1 MDMKIGLKEIVI
13 LTLLL
18 FIFKITIGD
27 NYLLL
32 DEKEQKINRTSASV
46 INH

>member
-1 MDMKIGLKEIVI
+1 MKIGLKEIVI